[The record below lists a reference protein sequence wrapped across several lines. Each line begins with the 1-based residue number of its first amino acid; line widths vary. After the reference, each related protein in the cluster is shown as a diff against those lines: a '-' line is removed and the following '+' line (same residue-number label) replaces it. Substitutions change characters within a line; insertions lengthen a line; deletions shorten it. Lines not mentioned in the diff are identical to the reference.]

1 MKTNQKK
8 YTLRTLVITTS
19 LCLVNSSVFADGLL
33 SGAESDASSVGTS
46 IESGTK
52 KTIDSTENFFT
63 PSDNSNSPFAGA
75 YVGGK
80 VGSNTSTMTQYGSA
94 TGVTGGVEGGYN
106 WVDGHYLFGLDLF
119 DDFTSRTGHKGDP
132 GISENYG
139 TNALGLD
146 GKFGM
151 PYGDWLPYVK
161 LGVAH
166 LLGQGINVPQPGPGS
181 DYRGTRLHE
190 GLGVEY
196 MFAPQLSMAVE
207 WTHDS
212 INKAGFNLINNNY
225 TIGVNYYF
233 SKPAAAPVAT
243 KPAPMPVPVAVAP
256 APTPTPEPTNKTI
269 FSEHPVTCDGG
280 NFATNSARL
289 TMKDDHL
296 LDDVVAFANKN
307 PQSTLVVTGY
317 CDSRGS
323 AALNKRLSLR
333 RAESVKA
340 FLIRKG
346 VPENRITVA
355 GKGFDNP
362 IASNA
367 TAAGRAQN
375 RRVEITSVTQET
387 HQVPVPAG
395 N

>member
-1 MKTNQKK
+1 
-8 YTLRTLVITTS
+8 
-19 LCLVNSSVFADGLL
+19 
-33 SGAESDASSVGTS
+33 
-46 IESGTK
+46 
-52 KTIDSTENFFT
+52 
-63 PSDNSNSPFAGA
+63 
-75 YVGGK
+75 
-80 VGSNTSTMTQYGSA
+80 MTQYGSA

-146 GKFGM
+146 GKFGL

-166 LLGQGINVPQPGPGS
+166 LIGQGINVPQPGPGP

-196 MFAPQLSMAVE
+196 LFAPQLSMAVE

-233 SKPAAAPVAT
+233 SKPAVAPVAT
-243 KPAPMPVPVAVAP
+243 KPAPMPVAVAVAP
-256 APTPTPEPTNKTI
+256 APAPAPAPEPTYKTI
-269 FSEHPVTCDGG
+269 FSEHPVTIEGG

-289 TMKDDHL
+289 TMKDDHQ
-296 LDDVVAFANKN
+296 LDEVVAFANKN
-307 PQSTLVVTGY
+307 PQSNLTVTGY

-323 AALNKRLSLR
+323 VALNKKLSLH

-340 FLIRKG
+340 FLVKKG
-346 VPENRITVA
+346 VPENRITVE
-355 GKGFDNP
+355 GKGFANP
-362 IASNA
+362 VASNA
-367 TAAGRAQN
+367 TAAGRAKN
-375 RRVEITSVTQET
+375 RRVEITSATQEA
-387 HQVPVPAG
+387 HQVQVPAG